1 MASGVSDITT
11 EPYIL
16 RHYGELW
23 TELQAASHLADKVAK
38 QVQAAWEK
46 GDALTHDE
54 RGEVAVQVAAIKAF
68 STRVGLDIANR
79 IFEVTGSRA
88 TATSYGFDRY
98 WRDLRTFTL
107 HDPADYKLR
116 DVGNWFLNGIYPT
129 PTQYS

>member
-1 MASGVSDITT
+1 
-11 EPYIL
+11 
-16 RHYGELW
+16 
-23 TELQAASHLADKVAK
+23 
-38 QVQAAWEK
+38 VQAAWEK

-88 TATSYGFDRY
+88 TATHYGFDRY